1 LEGQE
6 SIPVVLLVAIG
17 TVAMLMLVVSI
28 MMFVA
33 LYQRKVL
40 AQKNEIQAAEN
51 RHQKELLNASMEI
64 AEQEREKIAK
74 NIHDDVGTLLNVIRL
89 QMTKLSRN
97 ATDVSKTE
105 ELVKESLTMVDESI
119 QTVRGIAHDL
129 MPPTLVKLGFDKGV
143 AELCRQINA
152 SGQVKVEAT
161 VDTKDRRL
169 PARSELQL
177 YRAVR
182 EVINNI
188 LKHSKASALN
198 VAVRATNES
207 LSVLIHHNGI
217 GISNEA
223 ATQLAQS
230 DKGVGLKSIQS
241 RVQLVNGTIQYLTKG
256 QSDSDILIEV
266 PAAWQSST

>member
-1 LEGQE
+1 MESQE
-6 SIPVVLLVAIG
+6 AIPVGLLVAIG
-17 TVAMLMLVVSI
+17 TCAMLILVVSI
-28 MMFVA
+28 ALFVA
-33 LYQRKVL
+33 LYQRKVM
-40 AQKNEIQAAEN
+40 AQQMQIQAAEN
-51 RHQKELLNASMEI
+51 RHQKELLNASMEV

-89 QMTKLSRN
+89 QMTKLSRS
-97 ATDVSKTE
+97 AADQAKTE

-129 MPPTLVKLGFDKGV
+129 MPPTLVKLGFDKGIT
-143 AELCRQINA
+143 ELCRQINA
-152 SGQVKVEAT
+152 SGQLKAEAT
-161 VDTKDRRL
+161 VDTNNRRL
-169 PARSELQL
+169 SARSELQL

-182 EVINNI
+182 EIINNI

-198 VAVRATNES
+198 VSVRATDES
-207 LSVLIHHNGI
+207 LGVRIHHNGV

-256 QSDSDILIEV
+256 QSDSEVIIEV
-266 PAAWQSST
+266 PGLWQSST

>member
-1 LEGQE
+1 MEGE
-6 SIPVVLLVAIG
+6 GVPIVALVLIG
-17 TVAMLMLVVSI
+17 TAVMLILIVSLVL
-28 MMFVA
+28 FVA
-33 LYQRKVL
+33 LYQKRMLSK
-40 AQKNEIQAAEN
+40 KNEIQAAEN
-51 RHQKELLNASMEI
+51 RHQKDMLNASMEV

-97 ATDVSKTE
+97 ASDAAKTE

-129 MPPTLVKLGFDKGV
+129 MPPTLVKLGFDKGI

-152 SGQVKVEAT
+152 SGQVKVSAT
-161 VDTKDRRL
+161 VDTNDRRL

-188 LKHSKASALN
+188 LKHSQASAID
-198 VAVRATNES
+198 VTVRGTGES
-207 LSVLIHHNGI
+207 LSVRIHHNGI

-256 QSDSDILIEV
+256 QADSEVIIEV
-266 PAAWQSST
+266 PAAWQNIA

>member
-1 LEGQE
+1 
-6 SIPVVLLVAIG
+6 
-17 TVAMLMLVVSI
+17 MLTLVVSI
-28 MMFVA
+28 VMFVA

-40 AQKNEIQAAEN
+40 AQQNLIQAAEN
-51 RHQKELLNASMEI
+51 RHQKELLNASMEV

-97 ATDVSKTE
+97 ASDAAKTE
-105 ELVKESLTMVDESI
+105 ALVKESLTMVDESI

-129 MPPTLVKLGFDKGV
+129 MPPTLVKLGFDKGI

-152 SGQVKVEAT
+152 SGQLKTECT
-161 VDTKDRRL
+161 IDTNDRRL

-188 LKHSKASALN
+188 LKHSKATALE
-198 VAVRATNES
+198 VSVRATDES
-207 LSVLIHHNGI
+207 LHVRIHHNGV

-223 ATQLAQS
+223 ATQLAHT

-241 RVQLVNGTIQYLTKG
+241 RIQLVNGTIQYLQKG
-256 QSDSDILIEV
+256 QADSEVLIEV
-266 PAAWQSST
+266 PAAWQKST

>member
-1 LEGQE
+1 M
-6 SIPVVLLVAIG
+6 LVAIG
-17 TVAMLMLVVSI
+17 TVAMLTLVVSI
-28 MMFVA
+28 IMFVA

-40 AQKNEIQAAEN
+40 AQQNEIQAAEN
-51 RHQKELLNASMEI
+51 RHQKELLDASMEV

-97 ATDVSKTE
+97 AADVPKTE
-105 ELVKESLTMVDESI
+105 ELVKESLTMIDESI

-129 MPPTLVKLGFDKGV
+129 MPPTLVKLGFDKGIT
-143 AELCRQINA
+143 ELCRQINA
-152 SGQVKVEAT
+152 SGQVKVET
-161 VDTKDRRL
+161 HLDTNDRRIH
-169 PARSELQL
+169 PRSELQL

-188 LKHSKASALN
+188 LKHSQARALD
-198 VAVRATNES
+198 VSVRATDAS
-207 LSVLIHHNGI
+207 LSVRIHHNGL

-223 ATQLAQS
+223 ATELAQS
-230 DKGVGLKSIQS
+230 EKGVGLKSIQS

-256 QSDSDILIEV
+256 QSDSEVIIEV
-266 PAAWQSST
+266 PAVWQSST